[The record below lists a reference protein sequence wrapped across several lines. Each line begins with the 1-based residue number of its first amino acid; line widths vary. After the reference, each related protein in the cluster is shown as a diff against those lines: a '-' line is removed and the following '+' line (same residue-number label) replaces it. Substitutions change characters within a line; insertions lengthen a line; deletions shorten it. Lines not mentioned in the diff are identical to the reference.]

1 MNLKSLL
8 PVLVLLLSL
17 IQTHAQPSRLRL
29 NFDEQWKFQLGD
41 VYAARNAEYNDAAW
55 RTLNLPH
62 DWNIELPF
70 DARYASS
77 TAYLPSGIG
86 WYRKSFE
93 IPESYKDKVVSI
105 LFDGVYN
112 NSDVWINGHHLGKR
126 PSGYTSFQYDL
137 TPYLN
142 VGKVNV
148 ISVRVD
154 HSLYADSRW
163 YSGSGIYRHV
173 WLNVTDKVHVA
184 QWGTFV
190 TTPVISNGIAKVC
203 IENSIQNATSK
214 PQNLEILS
222 VIYSQDGKE
231 VSRGKVVQVVPVGGS
246 SARQELVVK
255 NPSLWDVDS
264 PVMYTSKTILSI
276 DGKIIDEVS
285 VSFGIR
291 SFYFDKDKGFFL
303 NGKNMK
309 LKGVCIH
316 HDGGCVG
323 AAVPEK
329 IWKIRLEKLKAAG
342 CNAIRTSHNPVA
354 PELLDLCDKLGF
366 LVMDEAFD
374 EWEYPKR
381 KWIDGWNQ
389 TIAGFDGASRYFD
402 AWSERDLKDMINRDK
417 NHPSIILW
425 SIGNEIDYAN
435 DPYADAKDA
444 NYSISRPDATRM
456 LSIAKNLKGI
466 IKAIDT
472 TRPVTMALANI
483 RNSNAIGLPEI
494 LDVVGYNYTESQY
507 EADHK
512 AYPDRLIYGSENPQN
527 YSGWLAVKNNDYISA
542 QFLWTGIDYLGE
554 GGKFPARSAY
564 SGLLDLTNKEKTI
577 YYWRQAMWTDK
588 PMVSLAARK
597 KNATDIVSADPMGK
611 MAWFLNE
618 IEEKLHWNY
627 SAGDTV
633 LVMAY
638 SNCKEVELFLN
649 GKSYGK
655 KLQNEANSC
664 FWWYVPYQ
672 AGEVKA
678 IATGND
684 KKKYSS
690 VLNTVSEPTHI
701 QLIPDTSF
709 ITADGKDVVLV
720 EAILKDKNNNT
731 SYTAKNRIDFS
742 VSGEGTL
749 IGTDNGD
756 AKCVESFKLPWKN
769 AYAGRCMFIVQS
781 TKQAGKISIR
791 ATSEGLPG
799 TTLEIVTGLKK

>member
-1 MNLKSLL
+1 MKLKPLFFI
-8 PVLVLLLSL
+8 LVIFLTV
-17 IQTHAQPSRLRL
+17 IQLNAQPARIRQ
-29 NFDEQWKFQLGD
+29 NFDDQWKFNLGD
-41 VYAARNAEYNDAAW
+41 VYAARNPEYNDVSW
-55 RTLNLPH
+55 RILNLPH

-70 DARYASS
+70 DAKYASS

-86 WYRKSFE
+86 WYRKSFQV
-93 IPESYKDKVVSI
+93 PDSYKDKVVSI

-112 NSDVWINGHHLGKR
+112 NSDVWINGHHLGNR
-126 PSGYTSFQYDL
+126 PSGYTSFSYDL

-142 VGKVNV
+142 PGKGNV
-148 ISVRVD
+148 IAVRVD
-154 HSLYADSRW
+154 HSQFADSRW
-163 YSGSGIYRHV
+163 YTGSGIYRHV

-190 TTPVISNGIAKVC
+190 TTPVIKNEMAKVSVENT
-203 IENSIQNATSK
+203 IENTSGK
-214 PQNLEILS
+214 AQNLEILS
-222 VIYSQDGKE
+222 IIFGKE
-231 VSRGKVVQVVPVGGS
+231 GKEISRDKSVKVLPAGQTSVK
-246 SARQELVVK
+246 QEIVVK
-255 NPSLWDVDS
+255 NPVLWDVEAPNLYS
-264 PVMYTSKTILSI
+264 VKTIISL
-276 DGKIIDEVS
+276 DGKIVDEVS
-285 VSFGIR
+285 TPFGIR
-291 SFYFDKDKGFFL
+291 SFNFDKEKGFFL

-329 IWKIRLEKLKAAG
+329 IWKIRLEKLKASG

-354 PELLDLCDKLGF
+354 PELLDLCDQMGF

-374 EWEYPKR
+374 EWEYSKR

-402 AWSERDLKDMINRDK
+402 EWGERDLKDMINRDK

-435 DPYADAKDA
+435 DPYADKQDV
-444 NYSISRPDATRM
+444 NYTIARPDAARM
-456 LSIAKNLKGI
+456 LPVAKNLSGI

-483 RNSNAIGLPEI
+483 RNSNSIGLPEV
-494 LDVVGYNYTESQY
+494 LDIVGYNYTESQY
-507 EADHK
+507 AADHK
-512 AYPDRLIYGSENPQN
+512 AYPDRLIFGSENPQN
-527 YSGWLAVKNNDYISA
+527 YTGWLAVKNNDYISA

-564 SGLLDLTNKEKTI
+564 SGLLDLTNDEKTI
-577 YYWRQAMWTDK
+577 YYWRQSMWSDK
-588 PMVSLAARK
+588 PMISLAARK
-597 KNATDIVSADPMGK
+597 KKATDTLDADPMGK

-638 SNCKEVELFLN
+638 SNCKDVELYIN

-655 KLQNEANSC
+655 KLRDEANSC

-678 IATGND
+678 IGTGSD
-684 KKKYSS
+684 KKKYPA
-690 VLNTVSEPTHI
+690 VLNTVFEPAQI
-701 QLIPDTSF
+701 QLIPDTTF
-709 ITADGKDVVLV
+709 ISSDGKDMVLV

-731 SYTAKNRIDFS
+731 SYLANNRIEFT
-742 VSGEGTL
+742 VSGEGTI

-756 AKCVESFKLPWKN
+756 AKCLDSFKLPWKK
-769 AYAGRCMFIVQS
+769 AYAGRCIVMVQS
-781 TKQAGKISIR
+781 TKQAGKISIS
-791 ATSEGLPG
+791 ATSEGLPVK
-799 TTLEIVTGLKK
+799 TIQVESGLK